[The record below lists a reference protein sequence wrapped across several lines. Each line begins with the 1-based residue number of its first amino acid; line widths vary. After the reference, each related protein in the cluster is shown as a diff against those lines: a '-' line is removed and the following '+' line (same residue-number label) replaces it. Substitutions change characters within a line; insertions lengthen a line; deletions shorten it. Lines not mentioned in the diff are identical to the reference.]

1 MLSRRAEST
10 HYSAE
15 LSTAAQVAASRS
27 TTSLRGDHGDSS
39 EYLKPRART
48 NRLESPFR
56 VTSDHDTCDLRSRVH
71 CRLWWPKRV
80 TPACSLLQERVLQAC
95 FKLIAALVARQLRHA
110 TDASQAVLRV
120 RARRCSS
127 AQAAQGPAAQARS
140 AGSRPS
146 LQRRRRS
153 ARSLWIFHREK
164 AAVLHAASGRGG
176 TALQRAWWKIY
187 AEQRDGKR
195 AASAR
200 R

>member
-1 MLSRRAEST
+1 M
-10 HYSAE
+10 
-15 LSTAAQVAASRS
+15 
-27 TTSLRGDHGDSS
+27 
-39 EYLKPRART
+39 
-48 NRLESPFR
+48 
-56 VTSDHDTCDLRSRVH
+56 
-71 CRLWWPKRV
+71 
-80 TPACSLLQERVLQAC
+80 LQAC

-110 TDASQAVLRV
+110 TDASQAVRRV
-120 RARRCSS
+120 RRRCSS

-195 AASAR
+195 AASACR
-200 R
+200 